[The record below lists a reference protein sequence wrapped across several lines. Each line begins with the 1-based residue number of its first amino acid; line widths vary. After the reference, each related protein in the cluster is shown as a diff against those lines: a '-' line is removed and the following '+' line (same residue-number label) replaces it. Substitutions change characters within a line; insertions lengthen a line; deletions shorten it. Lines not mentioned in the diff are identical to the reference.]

1 MFFLVAAVV
10 VQEARLLDL
19 LLVQIL
25 LRECH
30 GNTLVDLVVAIQSN
44 DTVVQQL

>member
-1 MFFLVAAVV
+1 MVAAVV

-19 LLVQIL
+19 LLGQSVQFL